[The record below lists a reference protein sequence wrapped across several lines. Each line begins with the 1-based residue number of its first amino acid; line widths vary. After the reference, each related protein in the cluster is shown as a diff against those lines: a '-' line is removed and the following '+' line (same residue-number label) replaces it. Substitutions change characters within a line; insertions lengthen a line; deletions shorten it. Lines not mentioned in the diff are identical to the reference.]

1 VDGPLNGQVML
12 YEVEPPLAERLIL
25 DLAEYGDSAASL
37 FLGRRVSVGVAGLV
51 TEGQVFRNR
60 AAYLAACSRRGGE
73 MPAVPMTP
81 VGLRLQGDTPSATL
95 AGTLAR
101 VEERRNSLSGE
112 PFLALTV
119 EWEDRSLEIAA
130 SPADLQ
136 GELPTPGTYL
146 TARVWLVAF
155 DVEYATAVPADPAE
169 FPLQPGAVA
178 AFTGWNSYIQ
188 LLQVTRLES
197 LGPGNLVVHL
207 RIFGELFDS
216 VDALNA
222 HGDQRQVAISHLPLD
237 AGAMLDSEFMLL
249 GSGTLDAVDEE
260 AYQSWREGFTRG
272 EAGVIGIPLEQVM
285 NMMADA
291 HAPGEEPLD
300 EEDPLDDEDTLVAD

>member
-1 VDGPLNGQVML
+1 M
-12 YEVEPPLAERLIL
+12 
-25 DLAEYGDSAASL
+25 
-37 FLGRRVSVGVAGLV
+37 
-51 TEGQVFRNR
+51 
-60 AAYLAACSRRGGE
+60 
-73 MPAVPMTP
+73 
-81 VGLRLQGDTPSATL
+81 QGDTPNATL
-95 AGTLAR
+95 GGTLAR

-119 EWEDRSLEIAA
+119 EWEDLSLVIAA

-136 GELPTPGTYL
+136 GEAPAQGVYL
-146 TARVWLVAF
+146 TAHVWLVGF
-155 DVEYATAVPADPAE
+155 DIEYATTVPADPAQ

-188 LLQVTRLES
+188 LLQVTRLEL

-272 EAGVIGIPLEQVM
+272 EAGVVGIPLEQVM

-291 HAPGEEPLD
+291 HSAGEELLGD
-300 EEDPLDDEDTLVAD
+300 EEPPGDDEDTLVAD